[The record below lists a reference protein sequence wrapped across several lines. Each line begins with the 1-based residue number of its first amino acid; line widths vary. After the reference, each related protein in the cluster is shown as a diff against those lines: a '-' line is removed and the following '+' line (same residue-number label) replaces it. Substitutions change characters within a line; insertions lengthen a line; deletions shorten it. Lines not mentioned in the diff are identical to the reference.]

1 MMRIHPG
8 SAVGSLNRGED
19 DDRMRR
25 ILILISALLIVV
37 FLILMQRTRQT
48 NSPNP
53 GGALDIGMPAPHFQL
68 KDLNGRPVSLADF
81 KGKVVMLDFWAT
93 WCGPCRHTMPVLEK
107 LQQEHPNDFT
117 LLAVNLGDPADQV
130 TPYVRAQNIQ
140 TRVLLDTDQN
150 VGSAYGI
157 TSIPAQFVI
166 DKKGILRYTQLGE
179 YQGWKEDLWAEVE
192 KLR

>member
-1 MMRIHPG
+1 MRTII
-8 SAVGSLNRGED
+8 
-19 DDRMRR
+19 
-25 ILILISALLIVV
+25 ILLSALLIVV
-37 FLILMQRTRQT
+37 FMILMQLTRQSNT
-48 NSPNP
+48 PRP
-53 GGALDIGMPAPHFQL
+53 DEALDIIGKPAPHFQL
-68 KDLNGRPVSLADF
+68 RDLNGQLVSLDDF

-93 WCGPCRHTMPVLEK
+93 WCGPCRETMPVLEK
-107 LQQEHPNDFT
+107 MQQEHPHDFT

-140 TRVLLDTDQN
+140 TRMLLDTDQN

-157 TSIPAQFVI
+157 TSIPVQFVI
-166 DKKGILRYTQLGE
+166 DKKGILRYRQLGE